1 MGTTNPKNQGGGRM
15 KIDESKREVKESKV
29 NYYETA
35 EEVFTL
41 NIGCPHCKKTISL
54 SLAKLELNKK

>member
-1 MGTTNPKNQGGGRM
+1 MV
-15 KIDESKREVKESKV
+15 IDNSKRKV
-29 NYYETA
+29 DEGKVSYNEMA

-54 SLAKLELNKK
+54 TLAKLNLEEIQ

>member
-1 MGTTNPKNQGGGRM
+1 ML
-15 KIDESKREVKESKV
+15 DELKRKV
-29 NYYETA
+29 EDIKGVSYEEKA

-54 SLAKLELNKK
+54 SLAKLEIEELK

>member
-1 MGTTNPKNQGGGRM
+1 MIN
-15 KIDESKREVKESKV
+15 ESKRKV
-29 NYYETA
+29 EETKVSYHETA

-54 SLAKLELNKK
+54 SLAKLDIKSN

>member
-1 MGTTNPKNQGGGRM
+1 M
-15 KIDESKREVKESKV
+15 IDNSKRDVKEDKISYK
-29 NYYETA
+29 EIA

-54 SLAKLELNKK
+54 SLAKLELNKQIKEQKEQ

>member
-1 MGTTNPKNQGGGRM
+1 MVVDGR
-15 KIDESKREVKESKV
+15 KTKV
-29 NYYETA
+29 DDIKSSYHETA

-54 SLAKLELNKK
+54 SLAKLNMEKI

>member
-1 MGTTNPKNQGGGRM
+1 MGDCFM
-15 KIDESKREVKESKV
+15 IDKSKRKV
-29 NYYETA
+29 DDLKSSYHETA

-54 SLAKLELNKK
+54 SLAKLNLEEVVE

>member
-1 MGTTNPKNQGGGRM
+1 MISKDKRNVNDLKNISYQ
-15 KIDESKREVKESKV
+15 EE
-29 NYYETA
+29 A

-54 SLAKLELNKK
+54 SLAKLDLKEAKEK

>member
-1 MGTTNPKNQGGGRM
+1 M
-15 KIDESKREVKESKV
+15 IDKSKRKVKESKIS
-29 NYYETA
+29 YTETA

-54 SLAKLELNKK
+54 SLAKLNLEKQK